1 MSASAKISFISGP
14 LASTYSLFAVF
25 AFFLTLTSEL
35 ATPPSLIGS
44 VSPADFPLA
53 QPMGSKRCPTAPRR
67 ENCCLSTPPG
77 TWDRC
82 GSTPSAPLGCTP
94 SQGQTGMPLYV
105 ISAVSKSSGGGRG
118 FLR

>member
-1 MSASAKISFISGP
+1 MSASANISFISGP

-25 AFFLTLTSEL
+25 AFFLTFTSEL

-67 ENCCLSTPPG
+67 ENCCSTLLRLLGPL
-77 TWDRC
+77 RLA
-82 GSTPSAPLGCTP
+82 PSAPPSCTP
-94 SQGQTGMPLYV
+94 FP
-105 ISAVSKSSGGGRG
+105 GRP
-118 FLR
+118 R